1 MVLLKITA
9 AFITL
14 FFRISRHPA
23 EMRKTHG
30 ILALPSRL
38 QAAQLLLSSP
48 PALSLA
54 PPSIP
59 YQEDCP
65 AHFPLS
71 TILKWW
77 TENGHRHH

>member
-1 MVLLKITA
+1 MVLLEITA

-23 EMRKTHG
+23 ETRKTRL
-30 ILALPSRL
+30 IPALHSRL
-38 QAAQLLLSSP
+38 QAAQPLPSP
-48 PALSLA
+48 PVLSLG
-54 PPSIP
+54 PPSIR

-65 AHFPLS
+65 SHFPLS
-71 TILKWW
+71 TILNWW